1 MSFRVHGC
9 VVEAESG
16 RPLAGMLVRLYDKDV
31 VLDDFLG
38 ESRSGPD
45 GRFELSFGEAQFR
58 DVFEKRPDLYLR
70 VYDPSGSQLLRSTE
84 HEVRFDAGRD
94 EFFEVRIDRTG
105 VRES

>member
-1 MSFRVHGC
+1 MSYRVHGV

-38 ESRSGPD
+38 ETRSDDAG
-45 GRFELSFGEAQFR
+45 GFELGFTESQFR
-58 DVFEKRPDLYLR
+58 DIFETRPDLYLH
-70 VYDPSGSQLLRSTE
+70 VYDPSGRTLLHTSESQ
-84 HEVRFDAGRD
+84 VRFNAQRE
-94 EFFEVRIDRTG
+94 EFFEVRIRRTR

>member
-9 VVEAESG
+9 VVEGETG
-16 RPLAGMLVRLYDKDV
+16 RPLAGMLVRLYDKDL

-38 ESRSGPD
+38 EARSGAD

-70 VYDPSGSQLLRSTE
+70 VYDPSGRQLLGSTE
-84 HEVRFDAGRD
+84 REVRFDAGRD
-94 EFFEVRIDRTG
+94 EFFEVRVQRRR
-105 VRES
+105 VRET